1 MRARKAAIV
10 IGAADCVVAAGVAIA
25 LFKSN
30 SDPATKGFDIVG
42 AGVVI
47 LLLILTGGPGFL
59 LGLGDRAPRT
69 ALALTLAFPV
79 GFILVYISAM
89 IAFLF

>member
-1 MRARKAAIV
+1 
-10 IGAADCVVAAGVAIA
+10 

-42 AGVVI
+42 AWVVI
-47 LLLILTGGPGFL
+47 LLLVVTSGPVLL
-59 LGLGDRAPRT
+59 LGLGDRAPCT

-79 GFILVYISAM
+79 GFTLVYLASM
-89 IAFLF
+89 VAFLF